1 MATAVRVRFPPSA
14 PARHQGLWQLAA
26 TLSFLVVSS
35 SAASPARPLFFLP
48 LRIWVKQVVQKVPQM
63 PSAAASSA
71 HPHGTCHSHPATRRS
86 GQHLLCVGRIF
97 YFRCALPAAAKK
109 RLGNAEIRLS
119 LGTCFRQEAK
129 MLACQLFALLHASL
143 PGVPDLPTLRDILV
157 RHLSAIQGKDVSEYG
172 KRGPRK
178 TALPCSISQ
187 APAMTVTN
195 SMDAGDARG
204 FTVSSFS
211 CDRQPAYSATGFTS
225 SARKAVCQDTCLHPL
240 SQPVTAKI
248 SPLSTARF
256 LGKHVAA
263 ISPDGALASPSVTS
277 CSAENSIRTD
287 HPHGMLCPDTLLL
300 LREELLSRND
310 LNPNTIHEIFKR
322 YLNNYAPVTVAAEPE
337 ASSVQVSRKKRGIR
351 LSTFIRRYTE
361 SKLADKRWTADNL
374 TTQQGRL
381 ETLIEILGDRD
392 ILQLQRDDLRYYRD
406 TLRKLPPNR
415 KKSPL
420 YKGKSI
426 SQILAMSP
434 ATTLSIKTV
443 NVTVE
448 AVASMFEWGIREGL
462 LTTNPAKALQIKD
475 TRRDIELRE
484 AFTQEDITLLFS
496 PKTFTESS
504 VKHPSF
510 YWAPLIGLYTGM
522 RLEEIC
528 QLHCSDIRQEQNIW
542 YIDINTDHHDK
553 RLKNRNAF
561 RKIPVHNDLL
571 AYGFIK
577 YVDRMKLNGQ
587 ERLFPELRKT
597 EKCPKYGHM
606 VSNFFSR
613 YIERCGITGKK
624 SFHSLRHTFSDF
636 FKRLNLHTD
645 VFRQIFGHEIPHLAT
660 RQYGSEFPVS
670 QCYQEIISH
679 LDVHKK

>member
-97 YFRCALPAAAKK
+97 YFRCALPTAAKK

-129 MLACQLFALLHASL
+129 LLACQLFALLHASL
-143 PGVPDLPTLRDILV
+143 PGVPDLPTLRDILIQ
-157 RHLSAIQGKDVSEYG
+157 HLSSMQGKDVSEYG

-178 TALPCSISQ
+178 TALPCSFSQ
-187 APAMTVTN
+187 APAMTATN
-195 SMDAGDARG
+195 SMDAGDAKG
-204 FTVSSFS
+204 FTAPSFA

-310 LNPNTIHEIFKR
+310 LNPNTIHE
-322 YLNNYAPVTVAAEPE
+322 
-337 ASSVQVSRKKRGIR
+337 SSS
-351 LSTFIRRYTE
+351 
-361 SKLADKRWTADNL
+361 
-374 TTQQGRL
+374 
-381 ETLIEILGDRD
+381 
-392 ILQLQRDDLRYYRD
+392 D
-406 TLRKLPPNR
+406 T
-415 KKSPL
+415 
-420 YKGKSI
+420 
-426 SQILAMSP
+426 
-434 ATTLSIKTV
+434 
-443 NVTVE
+443 
-448 AVASMFEWGIREGL
+448 
-462 LTTNPAKALQIKD
+462 
-475 TRRDIELRE
+475 
-484 AFTQEDITLLFS
+484 
-496 PKTFTESS
+496 
-504 VKHPSF
+504 
-510 YWAPLIGLYTGM
+510 
-522 RLEEIC
+522 
-528 QLHCSDIRQEQNIW
+528 
-542 YIDINTDHHDK
+542 
-553 RLKNRNAF
+553 
-561 RKIPVHNDLL
+561 
-571 AYGFIK
+571 
-577 YVDRMKLNGQ
+577 
-587 ERLFPELRKT
+587 
-597 EKCPKYGHM
+597 
-606 VSNFFSR
+606 
-613 YIERCGITGKK
+613 
-624 SFHSLRHTFSDF
+624 
-636 FKRLNLHTD
+636 
-645 VFRQIFGHEIPHLAT
+645 
-660 RQYGSEFPVS
+660 
-670 QCYQEIISH
+670 
-679 LDVHKK
+679 